1 VGPGRV
7 EFADVSVLL
16 NSPERWRIDAAS
28 VMANGGRFAPVE
40 SSPVTLREGEG
51 IICRVALT
59 TGWTILRLA
68 LGEP

>member
-40 SSPVTLREGEG
+40 FSPVTLREGEG

>member
-1 VGPGRV
+1 
-7 EFADVSVLL
+7 
-16 NSPERWRIDAAS
+16 
-28 VMANGGRFAPVE
+28 MANRCRLGHGNGGRFAPVE